1 MMIQTSEERC
11 ALLKR
16 QLRFFHFLEEKD
28 LDILPEYFT
37 CGQIKAGE
45 VLWKEGDVGDFEAF
59 IVEGKI
65 EVKKETEF
73 AGKQVVVGVYSP
85 GAIVGEFCLVEK
97 GPRAVTAVAM
107 EDSSLLFL
115 TCENFE
121 ALLQDHPVL
130 GGKILKGMLFAVS
143 TRLRKSFE
151 RLASIF

>member
-1 MMIQTSEERC
+1 MIIQTHEERC
-11 ALLKR
+11 ALLKK
-16 QLRFFHFLEEKD
+16 QLRFFQFLEEED
-28 LDILPEYFT
+28 LETLAEYFT
-37 CGQIKAGE
+37 CSQIKAGDI
-45 VLWKEGDVGDFEAF
+45 LWKEGDPGDFEAF

-73 AGKQVVVGVYSP
+73 AGKEVVVGVYSP

-107 EDSSLLFL
+107 EDTTLLFL
-115 TCENFE
+115 TCERFE
-121 ALLQDHPVL
+121 ALLQAHPVL